1 MFPSDCFRLLTTY
14 SRPVRTCLYQMLQS
28 KKAIIPVHPSV
39 QTLLDI
45 SKQLLQLVT
54 TTSEAV
60 N

>member
-1 MFPSDCFRLLTTY
+1 
-14 SRPVRTCLYQMLQS
+14 MLQS